1 MPSRPPSKPGWYK
14 DPDNPRLL
22 RHWDGSAWGDS
33 SRTAPAWY
41 RSTELFLADERA
53 DRSAEGPVHPHELRE
68 RVASIGAWSRDWLPW
83 RPRPLEPSGPRLG
96 TGYVGSRP
104 GSARPVPPAGMGP
117 AGRPLL
123 AMVCLLVVAVA
134 VVISSVAF
142 ITPYEVRR
150 DLPAAQSALSHR
162 LARLAD
168 RQCISALPGER
179 AAFATQARPP
189 SLLASAL
196 QVAQLR
202 TGLSRYASDG
212 GRFEEWLSALGHLV
226 QDQRHYAAALQAP
239 ALGASS
245 LGGSSLQAAAGQ
257 SPAGVKAPR
266 AVNQLVRTVDASA
279 WREQVL
285 TDAANADQ
293 FSAGLAL
300 GDACTLGLVA
310 GT

>member
-1 MPSRPPSKPGWYK
+1 MPARLPSKPGWYK

-22 RHWDGSAWGDS
+22 RHWDGSGWGDS

-41 RSTELFLADERA
+41 RSTELFLADERG

-83 RPRPLEPSGPRLG
+83 RPRPLEPGAPRTG
-96 TGYVGSRP
+96 AGYVGSQP
-104 GSARPVPPAGMGP
+104 GSVRPVPAAGMTP
-117 AGRPLL
+117 AHRPLL

-150 DLPAAQSALSHR
+150 DLPAAQSALDHR

-168 RQCISALPGER
+168 RQCNSALPGER
-179 AAFATQARPP
+179 AAFSAQPLPR
-189 SLLASAL
+189 SLFASA
-196 QVAQLR
+196 ARMARLR
-202 TGLSRYASDG
+202 TGLSKYAPDG
-212 GRFEEWLSALGHLV
+212 GAFEEWLSALGHV
-226 QDQRHYAAALQAP
+226 VYDQRLYAAALQAQARP
-239 ALGASS
+239 AT
-245 LGGSSLQAAAGQ
+245 
-257 SPAGVKAPR
+257 AGVRPLR
-266 AVNQLVRTVDASA
+266 AVSQPGRTVAASA
-279 WREQVL
+279 RREQVL
-285 TDAANADQ
+285 SDALNADR

-300 GDACTLGLVA
+300 GNACTLGLAA